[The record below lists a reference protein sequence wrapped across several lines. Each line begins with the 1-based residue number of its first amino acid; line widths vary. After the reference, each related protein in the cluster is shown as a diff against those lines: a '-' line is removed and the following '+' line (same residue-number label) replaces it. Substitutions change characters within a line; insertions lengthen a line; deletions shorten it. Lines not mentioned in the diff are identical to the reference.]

1 MVFAIVGKQNPKVKR
16 MAALQLFDKLLQFP
30 LFQGMSRDDL
40 EIVAGHTRFGFMK
53 LGAGKTVV
61 KSGDTCN
68 QLYFLINGT
77 LKVRTYADDYG
88 YMVEEQMMAPNIV
101 QLESIFGYYQ
111 RYTHDF
117 VAQTD
122 VNFITIDKEEVVRL
136 TEDFLVFRLNM
147 MNHFATQT
155 QKQMRQAWSRPPQSL
170 EARVI
175 RFLSQHSTYPAG
187 HKVFNILMTRLA
199 EEVNDSRL
207 NVSRVLNKLQADGFL
222 ELHRGRIEIPQLER
236 LLM

>member
-1 MVFAIVGKQNPKVKR
+1 
-16 MAALQLFDKLLQFP
+16 MAVLQLFDKLLQFP

-40 EIVAGHTRFGFMK
+40 EIVAGHTRFGFVK

-61 KSGDTCN
+61 KSGDACH
-68 QLYFLINGT
+68 QLHFLINGS

-88 YMVEEQMMAPNIV
+88 YSVEEQMVAPHIL
-101 QLESIFGYYQ
+101 QLEAVFGYYQ

-117 VAQTD
+117 IAQTD
-122 VNFITIDKEEVVRL
+122 VNFITIDKEELVRL

-155 QKQMRQAWSRPPQSL
+155 QKQMRLLWNRPVPSL
-170 EARVI
+170 ENRII
-175 RFLSQHSTYPAG
+175 RFLTQHVTYPAG
-187 HKVFNILMTRLA
+187 HKVFSILMTRLA

-207 NVSRVLNKLQADGFL
+207 NVSRVLNEMQHQGLISL
-222 ELHRGRIEIPQLER
+222 SRGKIEIPQLER
-236 LLM
+236 LLYTK

>member
-1 MVFAIVGKQNPKVKR
+1 
-16 MAALQLFDKLLQFP
+16 MAVLQIFDKLLQFP

-61 KSGDTCN
+61 KSGDSCN
-68 QLYFLINGT
+68 QLYFLINGS

-88 YMVEEQMMAPNIV
+88 YSIEEQMVAPNIL

-117 VAQTD
+117 IAQTD

-136 TEDFLVFRLNM
+136 TEDFLVFRLNIL
-147 MNHFATQT
+147 NHFSTYA
-155 QKQMRQAWSRPPQSL
+155 QKQLRQVWNNPPKSL
-170 EARVI
+170 EGRVI
-175 RFLSQHSTYPAG
+175 RFLTQHSTYPAG
-187 HKVFNILMTRLA
+187 HKVFNILMTRVA
-199 EEVNDSRL
+199 DEVNDSRL
-207 NVSRVLNKLQADGFL
+207 NVSRVLNDMQHKGLITL
-222 ELHRGRIEIPQLER
+222 SRGKIEITQLER
-236 LLM
+236 LLYTK